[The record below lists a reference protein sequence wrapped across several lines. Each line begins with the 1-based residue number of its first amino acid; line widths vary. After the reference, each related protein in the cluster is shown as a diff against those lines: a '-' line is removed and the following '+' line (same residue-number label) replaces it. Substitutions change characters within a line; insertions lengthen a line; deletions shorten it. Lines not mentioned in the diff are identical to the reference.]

1 MLSSAG
7 RHPPQQSC
15 SRSLACSLRMRHTMS
30 SSDMPSLS
38 SIFFSSCLLITSF
51 TLTEPGSTTA
61 AGAFT
66 GSRLVRDSSLPGDDT
81 LRTSLPST
89 TLMILI
95 SFLS

>member
-7 RHPPQQSC
+7 RHPPHHSSC
-15 SRSLACSLRMRHTMS
+15 SSRSLASLRMRDTMS

-51 TLTEPGSTTA
+51 TLTAPAASTTA

-66 GSRLVRDSSLPGDDT
+66 GSTLVRGSVRDSFT
-81 LRTSLPST
+81 FK
-89 TLMILI
+89 LMILLI